1 MPDVPATEHT
11 LEQTEVTTDATRRTF
26 VALGIGALGACYAG
40 LIGYPVYQYLA
51 TPARKAA
58 AQGAVTQAVLD
69 GADKLPPGSSLM
81 FKFGTTPAML
91 IHHTDGSWV
100 ALGAV
105 CTHLAC
111 TVSYEPEQSRIY
123 CACHGGVYDPK
134 TGQNVAGPPPK
145 PLTRYSVEVQDGRIV
160 VTKV

>member
-1 MPDVPATEHT
+1 
-11 LEQTEVTTDATRRTF
+11 
-26 VALGIGALGACYAG
+26 
-40 LIGYPVYQYLA
+40 
-51 TPARKAA
+51 
-58 AQGAVTQAVLD
+58 
-69 GADKLPPGSSLM
+69 M

>member
-1 MPDVPATEHT
+1 MPNAPAASHPN
-11 LEQTEVTTDATRRTF
+11 EQGAATDASRRAF
-26 VALGIGALGACYAG
+26 VTLGVGALGACYAG

-58 AQGAVTQAVLD
+58 ATGAVTQTVLD
-69 GADKLPPGSSLM
+69 GADQLPAGSAMM
-81 FKFGTTPAML
+81 FKFGAAPAML
-91 IHHTDGSWV
+91 IHHADGSWV

-123 CACHGGVYDPK
+123 CACHGGAYDPK
-134 TGQNVAGPPPK
+134 TGANVAGPPPK
-145 PLTRYSVEVQDGRIV
+145 PLTRYHVEVQDGRILV
-160 VTKV
+160 SKA

>member
-1 MPDVPATEHT
+1 MPNAPATSP
-11 LEQTEVTTDATRRTF
+11 LAEQASTPTDTTRRTF
-26 VALGIGALGACYAG
+26 IALGVGALGACYAG

-58 AQGAVTQAVLD
+58 ATGTVTQAVLD
-69 GADKLPPGSSLM
+69 GADQLPAGSALM
-81 FKFGTTPAML
+81 FKFGTAPAML

-100 ALGAV
+100 AFGAV

-111 TVSYEPEQSRIY
+111 TVNYEPEQSRIY

-134 TGQNVAGPPPK
+134 TGANVAGPPPK
-145 PLTRYSVEVQDGRIV
+145 PLTRYYVEVQDGRV
-160 VTKV
+160 LVSKA